1 MIQTQPIIFIHMP
14 NKSKFPPDIIK
25 HSLGIFVMQ
34 GMYAYCSYISVF
46 LGASFIKLAY
56 AFMIQEVQ
64 YAEIN

>member
-1 MIQTQPIIFIHMP
+1 MIQTQPILFIHKP
-14 NKSKFPPDIIK
+14 NKSKFPSDIIK

-34 GMYAYCSYISVF
+34 GMYAYCSYIPIF